1 MKISRCSEYAT
12 FGTHELSTNMIKALK
27 DRKACLMANH
37 GQVAFGE
44 NLSKAFELAQEVE
57 NICHQYIIALKM
69 GEPKNLSLAEMKKIL
84 EKVKN
89 YKKAVSYMTKVGE
102 HITLDIIGTTKEYDP
117 SVFEKVINDIAKA
130 AKVTILNISKYK
142 FEPQGFTILA
152 LLAESHISFHTFPE
166 KGIISFDFFT
176 CGKVSPSVA
185 IDIIKKEFEHKRI
198 VKKEF
203 NRDTKSLYHDIYSSP
218 GLQKSYV
225 VNDVLE
231 DFKSKVGQHIEILD
245 LEQFGKSLFIDGE
258 IQVASTDEH
267 LYSSTFVGSGL
278 NLNKDNERAA
288 IIGGGD
294 GGVARECISKNF
306 NFIDWYEL
314 DPEVVDVCNKH
325 LGDIGKK
332 ATEKNSVKCVWGDA
346 FESIKSVSDDT
357 YDHIF
362 VDLNDDQFCIDLA
375 AKNMDSLVRI
385 LKPKGVI
392 TAQVGSQDKKPQQV
406 ENWLNVFNQNF
417 GNAKLSRVYIPSFDC
432 SWNFSSSINH

>member
-1 MKISRCSEYAT
+1 
-12 FGTHELSTNMIKALK
+12 
-27 DRKACLMANH
+27 
-37 GQVAFGE
+37 
-44 NLSKAFELAQEVE
+44 
-57 NICHQYIIALKM
+57 
-69 GEPKNLSLAEMKKIL
+69 
-84 EKVKN
+84 
-89 YKKAVSYMTKVGE
+89 MTKVGE
-102 HITLDIIGTTKEYDP
+102 HITLDIIGTDKEYDP
-117 SVFEKVINDIAKA
+117 SVYERVINEIAKA

-176 CGKVSPSVA
+176 CGKISPSIA
-185 IDIIKKEFEHKRI
+185 IDIVKKQFKHKRI

-278 NLNKDNERAA
+278 KLNKSNDKAA

-294 GGVARECISKNF
+294 GGVARECISKKF

-314 DPEVVDVCNKH
+314 DPEVVEVCNKH

-332 ATEKNSVKCVWGDA
+332 LQKK
-346 FESIKSVSDDT
+346 
-357 YDHIF
+357 
-362 VDLNDDQFCIDLA
+362 
-375 AKNMDSLVRI
+375 I
-385 LKPKGVI
+385 L
-392 TAQVGSQDKKPQQV
+392 
-406 ENWLNVFNQNF
+406 LNVY
-417 GNAKLSRVYIPSFDC
+417 GVMLLKVLKLLKKTHMIIYLLT
-432 SWNFSSSINH
+432 

>member
-1 MKISRCSEYAT
+1 
-12 FGTHELSTNMIKALK
+12 MI
-27 DRKACLMANH
+27 
-37 GQVAFGE
+37 
-44 NLSKAFELAQEVE
+44 
-57 NICHQYIIALKM
+57 
-69 GEPKNLSLAEMKKIL
+69 
-84 EKVKN
+84 
-89 YKKAVSYMTKVGE
+89 KVGE

-117 SVFEKVINDIAKA
+117 SVYERVIHKIAKA
-130 AKVTILNISKYK
+130 ANVTILNISKYK

-176 CGKVSPSVA
+176 CGKISPSVA

-267 LYSSTFVGSGL
+267 LYSATFVGSGL
-278 NLNKDNERAA
+278 DLNKDNERAA

-306 NFIDWYEL
+306 GFIDWYEL
-314 DPEVVDVCNKH
+314 DPEVVEVCDKH
-325 LGDIGKK
+325 LGTIGDK

-346 FESIKSVSDDT
+346 FESIKAVKDDT
-357 YDHIF
+357 YDQIY
-362 VDLNDDQFCIDLA
+362 VDLNDDQYCIDLA
-375 AKNMDSLVRI
+375 AKNMNSLVRI

-392 TAQVGSQDKKPQQV
+392 TAQVGSQDKKPKQV
-406 ENWLNVFNQNF
+406 ENWLNIFNQNF
-417 GNAKLSRVYIPSFDC
+417 GNTKLSRVYIPSFDC

>member
-1 MKISRCSEYAT
+1 
-12 FGTHELSTNMIKALK
+12 MI
-27 DRKACLMANH
+27 
-37 GQVAFGE
+37 
-44 NLSKAFELAQEVE
+44 
-57 NICHQYIIALKM
+57 
-69 GEPKNLSLAEMKKIL
+69 
-84 EKVKN
+84 
-89 YKKAVSYMTKVGE
+89 KVGE

-117 SVFEKVINDIAKA
+117 SVFEKVIHKIAKA
-130 AKVTILNISKYK
+130 ANVTILNISKYK

-166 KGIISFDFFT
+166 NGIISFDFFT
-176 CGKVSPSVA
+176 CGKISPSVA
-185 IDIIKKEFEHKRI
+185 IDI

-231 DFKSKVGQHIEILD
+231 DFKSKVGQHIEILE

-258 IQVASTDEH
+258 IQVATTDEH
-267 LYSSTFVGSGL
+267 LYSSKFVGAGL
-278 NLNKDNERAA
+278 KLNKNNERAA

-357 YDHIF
+357 YDHIC
-362 VDLNDDQFCIDLA
+362 LLYT
-375 AKNMDSLVRI
+375 S
-385 LKPKGVI
+385 
-392 TAQVGSQDKKPQQV
+392 
-406 ENWLNVFNQNF
+406 
-417 GNAKLSRVYIPSFDC
+417 PSPRD
-432 SWNFSSSINH
+432 

>member
-1 MKISRCSEYAT
+1 
-12 FGTHELSTNMIKALK
+12 MI
-27 DRKACLMANH
+27 
-37 GQVAFGE
+37 
-44 NLSKAFELAQEVE
+44 
-57 NICHQYIIALKM
+57 
-69 GEPKNLSLAEMKKIL
+69 
-84 EKVKN
+84 
-89 YKKAVSYMTKVGE
+89 KVGE

-117 SVFEKVINDIAKA
+117 SVFEKVINKIAKA
-130 AKVTILNISKYK
+130 ANVTILNISKYK

-166 KGIISFDFFT
+166 NGIISFDFFT
-176 CGKVSPSVA
+176 CGKISPSVA
-185 IDIIKKEFEHKRI
+185 IDIIKREFEHKRI

-203 NRDTKSLYHDIYSSP
+203 NRDTRSLYHDIYSSP

-225 VNDVLE
+225 VNEVLE
-231 DFKSKVGQHIEILD
+231 DFKSKVGQHIEILE

-258 IQVASTDEH
+258 IQVAALDEH
-267 LYSSTFVGSGL
+267 LYSSTFVGAGL
-278 NLNKDNERAA
+278 KLNKKNERAA

-294 GGVARECISKNF
+294 GGVARECISKKF

-314 DPEVVDVCNKH
+314 DPEVVEVCSKH

-346 FESIKSVSDDT
+346 FESIKALNEDT

-392 TAQVGSQDKKPQQV
+392 TAQVGSQDKKPLQV
-406 ENWLNVFNQNF
+406 ENWLNVFNHHF
-417 GNAKLSRVYIPSFDC
+417 GNTNLSRVYIPSFDC